1 MHSFWVA
8 KILEFQKYASGVS
21 LDFKHKGVT
30 SPIDDIGENLRTIIF
45 LHYQ

>member
-8 KILEFQKYASGVS
+8 KILEFQKYAWVVS
-21 LDFKHKGVT
+21 LYLKHKGAI
-30 SPIDDIGENLRTIIF
+30 SPINDIDENLRNTIF